1 MQLSSLI
8 VFCLTLNAFI
18 IYIFKSVLWLCPIT
32 FTHAILAPHHHLMS
46 SFICYD
52 ESTLGTCIS
61 SSCSATKL
69 KPSPLDRAHKT
80 TYGTF
85 TFHFYPQGTRG
96 PIKSRYGILSGN
108 FWKWW
113 RVHCICHFSKIKRPN
128 CESSLFI
135 ERFEFTTCQQCL
147 L

>member
-1 MQLSSLI
+1 MTGQNAFQPKYRLRGSVKLSIQSILRLSDLIMMQLSSLI

-32 FTHAILAPHHHLMS
+32 FTHAILAPHHHLLS

-108 FWKWW
+108 FWK
-113 RVHCICHFSKIKRPN
+113 
-128 CESSLFI
+128 
-135 ERFEFTTCQQCL
+135 
-147 L
+147 